1 MKLDENDV
9 VFQAHADVGVV
20 SGGLDA
26 VAQLSEVV
34 GPELNLHL
42 NKLLVPV
49 SVAILFLTNLYIIAR
64 NTDIISLK
72 KRCYKSCIC
81 SLHAVHVTSCS
92 ARQLNSSY
100 PKNNQDCLKA
110 EYIVYL

>member
-49 SVAILFLTNLYIIAR
+49 SVVILF
-64 NTDIISLK
+64 
-72 KRCYKSCIC
+72 
-81 SLHAVHVTSCS
+81 
-92 ARQLNSSY
+92 
-100 PKNNQDCLKA
+100 
-110 EYIVYL
+110 